1 MARASSSLASA
12 TLIKLVYEQ
21 PLRCDALSRRQ
32 LGKTSKMAKCWN
44 GIQGGLKNRC
54 PYGRGGSSPLL
65 VTNASELIYLA
76 CCLEN
81 M

>member
-32 LGKTSKMAKCWN
+32 LGKTSKWPSGGMVDTPDSKSGARKSVGVRVPPWLHMRIWWN
-44 GIQGGLKNRC
+44 GRHATLR
-54 PYGRGGSSPLL
+54 
-65 VTNASELIYLA
+65 T
-76 CCLEN
+76 
-81 M
+81 